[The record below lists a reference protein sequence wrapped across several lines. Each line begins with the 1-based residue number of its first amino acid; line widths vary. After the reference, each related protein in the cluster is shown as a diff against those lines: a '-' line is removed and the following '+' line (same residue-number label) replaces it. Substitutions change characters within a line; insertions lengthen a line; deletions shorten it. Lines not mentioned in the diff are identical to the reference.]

1 MRENG
6 QVPQNEQF
14 WKFRSIQWKQ
24 VIRRQ
29 DHANLILTLGLIIAV
44 TLVSFLST
52 PRQDVFYIYDAT
64 ISNPDATK
72 HGFEP
77 TVPNWVAV
85 VIPILMMILT
95 IVVGE
100 FFYSKKQHH
109 SITDAVAV
117 TLYFLLDAFQ
127 SFLCAVVVTQA
138 TKYTVG
144 RLRPDFL
151 PRCNPIPPANVVI
164 QFGQDTRN
172 LYPCTNTDEDV
183 INEGR
188 LSFPSGHTSLS
199 FNVITY
205 ASAYL
210 IWCFHM
216 RREWVP
222 RCKGPRDEFLSD
234 LKNVIAKLWMLVML
248 ALAWGISMSR
258 IIDNQ
263 HHPSDVVA
271 GMVLGVLIAIMYIM
285 RAVPRYARVLTSTCV
300 ACEEMKTEERVTGGV
315 TGEMSEIE
323 VEEMES
329 GNGPGASHRS
339 KLLSDNNLNK
349 ES

>member
-1 MRENG
+1 MPHDEK
-6 QVPQNEQF
+6 F
-14 WKFRSIQWKQ
+14 WKIRSIKWKQ
-24 VIRRQ
+24 VIRHQ

-44 TLVSFLST
+44 VLVSFLAT
-52 PRQDVFYIYDAT
+52 PRQDVYYIYDAT
-64 ISNPDATK
+64 ISNPAAQK
-72 HGFEP
+72 RGFDP
-77 TVPNWVAV
+77 TIPNWVAV
-85 VIPILMMILT
+85 VIPILLMIVT

-100 FFYSKKQHH
+100 FFYSRKEHH

-127 SFLCAVVVTQA
+127 SFLCAVIVTQA
-138 TKYTVG
+138 TKYSVG

-151 PRCNPIPPANVVI
+151 PRCNPIPPENVVI
-164 QFGQDTRN
+164 QFGQDTDS

-285 RAVPRYARVLTSTCV
+285 RAVPRYSRVLTSTTTAV
-300 ACEEMKTEERVTGGV
+300 AAGCEKGEKEKRITTELLVV
-315 TGEMSEIE
+315 DGEDLEAGS
-323 VEEMES
+323 S
-329 GNGPGASHRS
+329 QLDRRWTSS
-339 KLLSDNNLNK
+339 S
-349 ES
+349 